1 MLVAMEVMVED
12 LPQDI
17 VPQVK
22 MVAQIIVLGLPV
34 LVGLLEAVAVALFS
48 TMSQTLATNEYAHL
62 VVVAASAFLAQGA
75 MGQPGL
81 SVQYLPVQAVVEE
94 DLAETQDYL
103 LKPTQKGSQA
113 MGDNMVVGPVA
124 VAAQHILV

>member
-1 MLVAMEVMVED
+1 MVGD
-12 LPQDI
+12 LPQGI

-22 MVAQIIVLGLPV
+22 MVPQIIVLGLPG
-34 LVGLLEAVAVALFS
+34 LVGLREAVAGGLLS
-48 TMSQTLATNEYAHL
+48 TMSQTLATNKYAHL

-81 SVQYLPVQAVVEE
+81 PVQYLPVQAVVAE
-94 DLAETQDYL
+94 DLVETPDYL